1 MTATYQSIGAKVDS
15 IILRICD
22 PYYIPLAASN
32 SNSILLH
39 FRAHANLTIKTQ
51 SLTEP
56 DVHFCA
62 PADIFIPAVLQQTS
76 INADEVCG
84 IIRSRLSDKYY
95 ALKLQSLTPL
105 SDISNINAYKVLDGF
120 DLSVLFARYFSP
132 DSTVTP
138 SFIYSPDPNVAL
150 FNDLKDVLRPMT

>member
-15 IILRICD
+15 IILRIGD
-22 PYYIPLAASN
+22 PQYVPLAASN
-32 SNSILLH
+32 QSNILLH
-39 FRAHANLTIKTQ
+39 FRAHANLTIKTH

-56 DVHFCA
+56 DVHFRA
-62 PADIFIPAVLQQTS
+62 PADVFVPVVLQQTS
-76 INADEVCG
+76 ITANEVCG

-95 ALKLQSLTPL
+95 TLKLQSLTPL
-105 SDISNINAYKVLDGF
+105 SDISNISMYKILDGI

-138 SFIYSPDPNVAL
+138 SFIYTPDPNIT
-150 FNDLKDVLRPMT
+150 FFEDLKDVLRPMT